1 MLDMPIINS
10 GSTAQQ
16 TYDVCNKVREVF
28 SSDRDNCVTYSSD
41 DTNSMISQRN
51 NLLQKIWSAQGDQ
64 KIFKLGCPWHLA
76 DLRAEKG
83 A

>member
-16 TYDVCNKVREVF
+16 TYDVCNKVREAF
-28 SSDRDNCVTYSSD
+28 SSDWDNCVTYSSD
-41 DTNSMISQRN
+41 DANSMISQRN
-51 NLLQKIWSAQGDQ
+51 SLLQKIWSAQGDQ
-64 KIFKLGCPWHLA
+64 KIFDVGCPCHLA
-76 DLRAEKG
+76 DSRAEKG